1 MIYHHLTKADFRL
14 QRKEDRKEYTHNFV
28 AINKHLI
35 EKLESLLNK
44 TDTVITE

>member
-1 MIYHHLTKADFRL
+1 MN
-14 QRKEDRKEYTHNFV
+14 EYAHNFV

-35 EKLESLLNK
+35 ETLESLLNK